1 MAKAEEADKATRIV
15 VDENGEAVVVGLTGT
30 TYYLQEEVAP
40 AGYSLLPAR
49 EAVTIDTTTALKEVT
64 IVNKTGVTLPST
76 GGIGTTIFYIVGG
89 ILIVAGVAYFIL
101 RRKADA
107 E

>member
-1 MAKAEEADKATRIV
+1 M
-15 VDENGEAVVVGLTGT
+15 
-30 TYYLQEEVAP
+30 
-40 AGYSLLPAR
+40 
-49 EAVTIDTTTALKEVT
+49 DTTKTAYQEVK
-64 IVNKTGVTLPST
+64 VENLSGLTLPST